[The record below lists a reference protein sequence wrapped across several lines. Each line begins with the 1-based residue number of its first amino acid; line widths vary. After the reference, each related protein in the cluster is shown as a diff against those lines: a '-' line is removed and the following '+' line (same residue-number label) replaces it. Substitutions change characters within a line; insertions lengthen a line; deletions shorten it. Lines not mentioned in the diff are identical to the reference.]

1 MNVRISF
8 DLRCTF
14 FILLCYLLGVHAM
27 AQPGKPTA
35 VNVFDLMRPSFE
47 IMEFIAES
55 KFVPDWKTSGERLS
69 ISLKGMNIIA
79 EPSTKPKSSAIQE
92 EQHFKSPDGT
102 ITIANFVSD
111 NGDVLYEQWKDEL
124 KELGLKSD
132 IRNDEGGSV
141 FLKVKTTTNSAVG
154 ALFYTGRNLFRIIID
169 LPFPVETYEALDSS
183 SVAIIKTK
191 YEKLHEMLETI
202 ARTYVLPQEFVLYP
216 SKTLTN
222 EQRLYGLIQFWT
234 EVKYNFAFF
243 DQVPHINWDHVL
255 AEYLPIIEKEQT
267 TEEYYDNL
275 ARMCALLKD
284 GHTNIYKP
292 RWVESTIAP
301 PPLQLTNIQ
310 NKAIVSNC
318 DLSFK
323 ELIPIGSE
331 IVSVDGIATQQY
343 LSQHIF
349 PLISSS
355 TDHILYD
362 NGIRTLLHGKVGT
375 QVNIEYKTPTG
386 KKMQRSL
393 IRNANN
399 QVAWARPAAKP
410 VMFEFKRMTGKVAY
424 VAINTFGNNK
434 VVEEFQNHIDS
445 INSCDRLIIDL
456 RSNGGG
462 NSSNAYDI
470 IEHLTEKTFTTS
482 KWRTREHRPAF
493 KAWGSFRVD
502 NYRNAARTK
511 KQPLNDWDLTTVEFY
526 KGNRWYSEAATT
538 IRPMANKK
546 ITVPMVVLIG
556 HKTASAAE
564 DFLIAL
570 ENTKRATTIGSKTFG
585 STGQPLSLKLPG
597 GGSARICT
605 KRDEYPDGRQF
616 VGYGVKPD
624 IEIENSVTD
633 LVSENDSVLKKAIE
647 IVTNMKK

>member
-8 DLRCTF
+8 NLLCAS
-14 FILLCYLLGVHAM
+14 FILLCLLQGIHAR
-27 AQPGKPTA
+27 AQSGKPTPG
-35 VNVFDLMRPSFE
+35 NVFEFMRPSFE
-47 IMEFIAES
+47 VMEFIAES
-55 KFVPDWKTSGERLS
+55 KFTPDWKTSGERLS
-69 ISLKGMNIIA
+69 TELKGMNIISA
-79 EPSTKPKSSAIQE
+79 ASTNPKPSAIQQ
-92 EQHFKSPDGT
+92 EQYFKSPDGT
-102 ITIANFVSD
+102 ITIANFISD
-111 NGDVLYEQWKDEL
+111 NGDVLYEQWRNEL

-132 IRNDEGGSV
+132 IRNEEGGSV
-141 FLKVKTTTNSAVG
+141 FLRVKTTTNSAVG
-154 ALFYTGRNLFRIIID
+154 ALFYTGRNLFRIVIQ

-183 SVAIIKTK
+183 SVAIIRTK
-191 YEKLHEMLETI
+191 YEMLHKMLEAI

-216 SKTLTN
+216 SKTLTS

-292 RWVESTIAP
+292 RWIESTIAQ

-318 DLSFK
+318 DQSLK
-323 ELIPIGSE
+323 DVIPIGSE
-331 IVSVDGIATQQY
+331 IISVDGIPTQQY
-343 LSQHIF
+343 LSQQIF

-355 TDHILYD
+355 TEHILYD

-375 QVNIEYKTPTG
+375 PVNIEYKTAAG
-386 KKMQRSL
+386 KKMQQSLTRSA
-393 IRNANN
+393 IN
-399 QVAWARPAAKP
+399 QVTWVRTAAKSM
-410 VMFEFKRMTGKVAY
+410 MFEFKRMPGKIAY

-462 NSSNAYDI
+462 SSTNAYDI
-470 IEHLTEKTFTTS
+470 IEHLTEKPFTTS

-502 NYRNAARTK
+502 NFRNAARSK
-511 KQPLNDWDLTTVEFY
+511 KQPLNDWDLMTIEFY
-526 KGNRWYSEAATT
+526 KGNQWYSEAPTT
-538 IRPMANKK
+538 IRPTTNKK
-546 ITVPMVVLIG
+546 ITIPIVVLIG

-585 STGQPLSLKLPG
+585 STGQPLSFKLPG

-616 VGYGVKPD
+616 VGFGVKPD
-624 IEIENSVTD
+624 IEIEDSVTD
-633 LVSENDSVLKKAIE
+633 LISENDRVLKNAIE
-647 IVTNMKK
+647 IVTAMKK